1 MTQSVN
7 NNNNVPLTAKNPQ
20 STATS
25 TSWWSSI
32 FGRSAPIP
40 ELHEDDFIDFKTE
53 DDTASPSKVD
63 SDLSEESF
71 VEITVDRQPSKP
83 INTLIQS
90 IRNIFKS
97 VFFQDATDAVLS
109 SNLHGSVKVDL
120 SSGLKVSANVTLFEK
135 VTCDIKVVFSKT
147 ASGKETLEVK
157 EFHPFFTKL
166 LEGEKIAGQIKDL
179 NELKEVLQAIPHQ
192 KASIEW
198 LGSEKTAVVIMQL
211 PGSTRIEI
219 AINFPKGLAKIAED
233 LPFILAEMIPGAF
246 HKLLPGLL
254 PLLNENFRFEWNGET
269 RQFALEFESCEYIKI
284 ENLTLV
290 ETGFIATLAKQ
301 FGNWV
306 SMKLP
311 QRIAGTIHPTEQL
324 IEFEKDTTFR
334 IKFGK
339 HLGKE
344 VILIKASYDEN
355 EVKLG
360 LNTHKEVID
369 LKTSRVKD
377 VGITFATK
385 PSSKRPYS
393 KSMLEFNAQDPSD
406 CAPNPIL
413 EKLKSTLLSK
423 APVEYQ
429 SFLSKLLAA
438 PLNVDVTFS
447 LQNSQSITA
456 TIQLPDDMSCKVD
469 LTIPTDSK
477 PHGKVNIDKKIMN
490 QLSAKLDE
498 HKEDYHIEQIVAL
511 VASLP
516 TLDVNLHWNGTTGTV
531 NLGIDLPGGA
541 NFKIELKA
549 PQLMGKGVQD
559 LPPVLT
565 TLFSKLPQYVQI
577 EQLFNSIR
585 PLISSNFHLNWNGA
599 NSTFKLGFDEQQQVH
614 IKSVKLPEKGF
625 LDFMKTFIGEN
636 SFIRL
641 PKQIQAAVDLE
652 KSIFKFSPE
661 IKLNFK
667 SGILV
672 KDIDLTQVSYDA
684 DGKIIRVDYRCF
696 GKKSELIDMNESKP
710 EKGEVKIYY
719 VIGPV
724 PNK

>member
-1 MTQSVN
+1 MEIG
-7 NNNNVPLTAKNPQ
+7 
-20 STATS
+20 
-25 TSWWSSI
+25 SSI
-32 FGRSAPIP
+32 
-40 ELHEDDFIDFKTE
+40 
-53 DDTASPSKVD
+53 
-63 SDLSEESF
+63 
-71 VEITVDRQPSKP
+71 
-83 INTLIQS
+83 
-90 IRNIFKS
+90 
-97 VFFQDATDAVLS
+97 
-109 SNLHGSVKVDL
+109 
-120 SSGLKVSANVTLFEK
+120 
-135 VTCDIKVVFSKT
+135 
-147 ASGKETLEVK
+147 
-157 EFHPFFTKL
+157 
-166 LEGEKIAGQIKDL
+166 
-179 NELKEVLQAIPHQ
+179 
-192 KASIEW
+192 
-198 LGSEKTAVVIMQL
+198 
-211 PGSTRIEI
+211 
-219 AINFPKGLAKIAED
+219 
-233 LPFILAEMIPGAF
+233 
-246 HKLLPGLL
+246 
-254 PLLNENFRFEWNGET
+254 
-269 RQFALEFESCEYIKI
+269 
-284 ENLTLV
+284 
-290 ETGFIATLAKQ
+290 
-301 FGNWV
+301 
-306 SMKLP
+306 KLP
-311 QRIAGTIHPTEQL
+311 QRIAGTIHPTKQL

-334 IKFGK
+334 IKFGQ

-344 VILIKASYDEN
+344 MILIKVSYDEN

-360 LNTHKEVID
+360 LNTHEEVID

-393 KSMLEFNAQDPSD
+393 KSMLEFNAQDPNDS
-406 CAPNPIL
+406 APNPIL

-429 SFLSKLLAA
+429 PFFSKLLAS
-438 PLNVDVTFS
+438 PLNVDVAFS

-456 TIQLPDDMSCKVD
+456 TIQLPDDLSCKVD

-477 PHGKVNIDKKIMN
+477 PHRKVNLDKKIMN

-498 HKEDYHIEQIVAL
+498 HKEDYHIEQILAL

-531 NLGIDLPGGA
+531 NLDIDLPGGA

-565 TLFSKLPQYVQI
+565 TLLSKLPQYVQI

-641 PKQIQAAVDLE
+641 PKQIQAAVDFE
-652 KSIFKFSPE
+652 KSVFKFSP
-661 IKLNFK
+661 KAVLQFK

-696 GKKSELIDMNESKP
+696 GKRASSLT
-710 EKGEVKIYY
+710 
-719 VIGPV
+719 
-724 PNK
+724 